1 MEYSHAFT
9 EAVVITVNW
18 MEHLVLFVLKRVKEM
33 YGIGGGL
40 IMHVSNLPLTRKSS
54 LNRYEL

>member
-18 MEHLVLFVLKRVKEM
+18 VEHLVLFVLKWVKDM
-33 YGIGGGL
+33 YAIG
-40 IMHVSNLPLTRKSS
+40 MV
-54 LNRYEL
+54 